1 MKLEKP
7 TKTNQKKQMKNELI
21 MHQIFFSD
29 KEIKSLKRLIESCY
43 DLLKNENE
51 IENEIETIYL
61 KLTKTNKNKTND
73 RTIKS

>member
-1 MKLEKP
+1 
-7 TKTNQKKQMKNELI
+7 MKNELI
-21 MHQIFFSD
+21 MHQIFLSD

>member
-1 MKLEKP
+1 
-7 TKTNQKKQMKNELI
+7 MKNELI
-21 MHQIFFSD
+21 MHQIFLSN

-43 DLLKNENE
+43 DLSKNENE

>member
-1 MKLEKP
+1 
-7 TKTNQKKQMKNELI
+7 MKNELI